1 MKKFQKG
8 TEDFQTAY
16 IAVGSNLGRRRA
28 NCCEGIR
35 LLAESAGCRLAARAP
50 CYRTAPVGYV
60 DQDWFVNT
68 VIRIET
74 DLSPEALLF
83 RLKEIEAEVGRRPGS
98 IRYGPRVLDMDLLL
112 FGNRV
117 VDLSGLAV
125 PHPRMHERR
134 FVLVPFCDI
143 DPAAVHPVLGKTV
156 QHLLDRLDEA
166 DQKVEPYPCD
176 C

>member
-1 MKKFQKG
+1 MNRSFYV
-8 TEDFQTAY
+8 TAY

-35 LLAESAGCRLAARAP
+35 LLAETPGCRLSARAP
-50 CYRTAPVGYV
+50 CYRTAPVGFL

-68 VIRIET
+68 AIRIET
-74 DLSPEALLF
+74 GLSPEALLS
-83 RLKEIEAEVGRRPGS
+83 RLKDIEAKVGRRSGS
-98 IRYGPRVLDMDLLL
+98 VRYGPRVLDMDLLL
-112 FGNRV
+112 FGKRV
-117 VDLSGLAV
+117 VDLPGLAV

-143 DPAAVHPVLGKTV
+143 DPAAVHPVLGETA
-156 QHLLDRLDEA
+156 QTLLERLDET